1 MKQIVKDNRPPNKK
15 MQTITKVVRQVRGSG
30 LDDGLKSR
38 IAGRPDEQLASYIV
52 DDRILER
59 VDDPSRPLHVRAF
72 MLLAMCT
79 PEMLPEGKASQ
90 LARKIVI
97 KHLKRPDFESELVA
111 GVPGAEKERV
121 LRDFHVQLYRCGF
134 MQ

>member
-1 MKQIVKDNRPPNKK
+1 
-15 MQTITKVVRQVRGSG
+15 MQTITAVFHKVREST
-30 LDDGLKSR
+30 LEDGLKYR
-38 IAGRPDEQLASYIV
+38 ITGRLDELLASYIV

-90 LARKIVI
+90 LARKIVV
-97 KHLKRPDFESELVA
+97 KHLKRPNFEGELVA
-111 GVPGAEKERV
+111 AAQVQEKERI

-134 MQ
+134 MG